1 MDLETQWNIIYI
13 LILLF
18 SVNITWVVAK
28 RYGISSTID
37 YLEEKGMIE
46 LDDD

>member
-18 SVNITWVVAK
+18 SVNMTWIVAK
-28 RYGISSTID
+28 RRGISSAID